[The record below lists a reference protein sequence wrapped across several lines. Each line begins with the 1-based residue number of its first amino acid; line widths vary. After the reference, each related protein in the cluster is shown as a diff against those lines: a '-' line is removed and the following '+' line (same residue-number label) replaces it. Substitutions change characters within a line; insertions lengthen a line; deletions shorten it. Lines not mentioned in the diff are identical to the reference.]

1 MQEHVEQGNP
11 ADGIGDDRCDCHARH
26 THAENR
32 HQNQVQRHV
41 YCTRH
46 HEHIERPL
54 CIALAAQDGGDK
66 VVNHYKGHPRKVDLQ
81 VKYRHVQYVRRR
93 RNQFENRP
101 CKKDSHEREENPAK
115 ERHHHRRVDA
125 PCHGAV
131 AARTDRVGHHHVRAH
146 GNPDEQ
152 IDEHVDDERV
162 RAYGR
167 QCLVARE
174 LPHHG
179 DIRQVEHLLENA
191 AQGNRDGEPQDFSP
205 EGSVQHIYVRL

>member
-11 ADGIGDDRCDCHARH
+11 ADGIGNDRCNRHASN
-26 THAENR
+26 THVKAR
-32 HQNQVQRHV
+32 HQNQVQRHID
-41 YCTRH
+41 CSRH

-54 CIALAAQDGGDK
+54 CIALAAQDSGDK
-66 VVNHYKGHPRKVDLQ
+66 VVDHHEGHPCKVDLQ

-101 CKKDSHEREENPAK
+101 CKKDSHEREEYPAE
-115 ERHHHRRVDA
+115 ERHHHGRVDA

-131 AARTDRVGHHHVRAH
+131 AVSADGVGHHHVRAH

-152 IDEHVDDERV
+152 VDEHVDDERV

-167 QCLVARE
+167 EGLVACE
-174 LPHHG
+174 LPHHS
-179 DIRQVEHLLENA
+179 DVRQVEHLLENA
-191 AQGNRDGEPQDFSP
+191 AQGNRDSKPQDLSP
-205 EGSVQHIYVRL
+205 EGPVQHIDVRL